1 MGDQTIAGRKPE
13 PKERTKSRRAAR
25 NRDAAKPQPRGPQRT
40 DVITAFL
47 KKAYAELHPT
57 GVLLS
62 LDVFGVMAWQRQVD
76 LAHTGQ
82 DIVGMAHYCDVLSPM
97 IYPSHFFGMDNIP
110 HPGDE
115 PAHFIGESMDRFELI
130 TNGQPA

>member
-1 MGDQTIAGRKPE
+1 M
-13 PKERTKSRRAAR
+13 
-25 NRDAAKPQPRGPQRT
+25 
-40 DVITAFL
+40 
-47 KKAYAELHPT
+47 
-57 GVLLS
+57 LLS

-76 LAHTGQ
+76 LSHTGQ

-97 IYPSHFFGMDNIP
+97 IYPAHFFGMDNIA

-130 TNGQPA
+130 THQRISAASSSAPGCKPSAGAPRPTRRNTLRFR